1 MNKIGTE
8 DQLNIYLQQ
17 VPKTWMT
24 ENVGKSLH
32 ISPVW
37 YMLLCLKI
45 LVFFSKAIINDIHLV
60 CSAPKTHQKVVWF
73 NIAVKKTP
81 RMHILNSTYL
91 H

>member
-45 LVFFSKAIINDIHLV
+45 LVFFSKAIINDIHLRLEINSV
-60 CSAPKTHQKVVWF
+60 NQKASV
-73 NIAVKKTP
+73 
-81 RMHILNSTYL
+81 LL
-91 H
+91 LC